1 MPTFHYGD
9 LFHEKNF
16 RLLLFARLFNK
27 TAMTLFQLEIIWLTM
42 EITHQS
48 ALHLSI
54 IVIAGTIPFIF
65 FGLYGGSIADRY
77 AKKKI
82 MRYSDVA
89 IALLMLLIPILFY
102 LDCLTFLYLALI
114 YFLISTC
121 NCFLEPSFRAILP
134 ELVPTKHLQK
144 GNALLDSIQR
154 GVGILIPATIGLI
167 LFVTIPIHI
176 FTICFVLFMSSA
188 FCHFNISNP
197 KRLQISVDKT
207 AEQSDFK
214 QTFSYIKSAKI
225 ILFIMFIQGITI
237 FINTGLWRVGL
248 PLYLE
253 QHADK
258 GLTTYGII
266 TGILGATAFATS
278 FLLGFIRKIRPLV
291 IFIIGIFLWGAGLL
305 LIGLSP
311 NLLTIYVATVC
322 IGIGQ
327 ASEGLSRLLI
337 FQKDIPHLLLG
348 KVFSIS
354 SSINYVSDTF
364 SLAVISSIL
373 IVLTTSNLFLLSGI
387 GIMMSSIFGTIYL
400 KKHELK

>member
-1 MPTFHYGD
+1 M
-9 LFHEKNF
+9 
-16 RLLLFARLFNK
+16 
-27 TAMTLFQLEIIWLTM
+27 
-42 EITHQS
+42 
-48 ALHLSI
+48 
-54 IVIAGTIPFIF
+54 
-65 FGLYGGSIADRY
+65 
-77 AKKKI
+77 
-82 MRYSDVA
+82 
-89 IALLMLLIPILFY
+89 
-102 LDCLTFLYLALI
+102 
-114 YFLISTC
+114 
-121 NCFLEPSFRAILP
+121 
-134 ELVPTKHLQK
+134 
-144 GNALLDSIQR
+144 
-154 GVGILIPATIGLI
+154 
-167 LFVTIPIHI
+167 
-176 FTICFVLFMSSA
+176 
-188 FCHFNISNP
+188 
-197 KRLQISVDKT
+197 
-207 AEQSDFK
+207 
-214 QTFSYIKSAKI
+214 

-337 FQKDIPHLLLG
+337 FQKDVPHLLLG

-364 SLAVISSIL
+364 SLAAISSIL

-387 GIMMSSIFGTIYL
+387 GIMMSSVFGTIYL